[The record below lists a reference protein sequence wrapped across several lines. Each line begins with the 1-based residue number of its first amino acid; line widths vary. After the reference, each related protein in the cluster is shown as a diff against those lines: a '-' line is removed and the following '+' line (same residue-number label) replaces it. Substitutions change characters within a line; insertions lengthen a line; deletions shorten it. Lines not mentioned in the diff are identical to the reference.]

1 MEDKIMLP
9 IIRRTPNWW
18 PSLFNEIFEDEGYRR
33 VAGYTSPAINV
44 IENEKDY
51 KVEVAAPGMTKEDFC
66 IRLDQ
71 EGRLI
76 ICMEKK
82 VDSSERNKDEKYL
95 RREFSYSHYEQAFLL
110 PEDILKDKIT
120 AAMENGVLNITIPKD
135 MKSPAVPKEY
145 TIQIK

>member
-1 MEDKIMLP
+1 MKLIKITGK
-9 IIRRTPNWW
+9 I
-18 PSLFNEIFEDEGYRR
+18 
-33 VAGYTSPAINV
+33 
-44 IENEKDY
+44 
-51 KVEVAAPGMTKEDFC
+51 
-66 IRLDQ
+66 Q
-71 EGRLI
+71 I

-82 VDSSERNKDEKYL
+82 VDSSERSKDEKYL